1 MWQTDRMFG
10 FAIRL
15 AIGYALLVVPWPGL
29 RDIYAT
35 AFRACGN
42 VLFASFGPSGSVRFV
57 PADPTKNKWD
67 TETHLY
73 RRGSTNFWR
82 IGQNSRYTG
91 YLPTITLIVLVLATP
106 VTWSRRG
113 TALVWGLLLVH
124 GFVACRL
131 AVSFVYGF
139 RRIGLFDYAPSI
151 NRAVEITYEVV
162 AISTVTSHVIP
173 ALIWVLVMFRRS
185 DWAVADEPTP
195 RVSTS

>member
-29 RDIYAT
+29 NDIYAT

-57 PADPTKNKWD
+57 AADPTENKWD

-73 RRGSTNFWR
+73 RQGRADYWR

-113 TALVWGLLLVH
+113 TALFWGLLLVH
-124 GFVACRL
+124 GFVAIRL
-131 AVSFVYGF
+131 AVSLMYGF
-139 RRIGLFDYAPSI
+139 RSIGLFIYGPTI
-151 NRAVEITYEVV
+151 NRAVDITYEVV

-185 DWAVADEPTP
+185 DWVVADDPTP
-195 RVSTS
+195 PVIKS

>member
-1 MWQTDRMFG
+1 MWATDRMLG
-10 FAIRL
+10 FIIRL

-42 VLFASFGPSGSVRFV
+42 VVFASFGSSGSVKFV
-57 PADPTKNKWD
+57 AADYTKNKWD
-67 TETHLY
+67 CETHLY
-73 RRGSTNFWR
+73 RQGRDGYWR
-82 IGQNSRYTG
+82 MGQNSRYTG

-124 GFVACRL
+124 LFVALRL
-131 AVSFVYGF
+131 AVSLVYGF
-139 RRIGLFDYAPSI
+139 RFIELFVYGPSI
-151 NRAVEITYEVV
+151 NRAVDITYEVV

-185 DWAVADEPTP
+185 DWVVTDEPTP
-195 RVSTS
+195 GVIKS